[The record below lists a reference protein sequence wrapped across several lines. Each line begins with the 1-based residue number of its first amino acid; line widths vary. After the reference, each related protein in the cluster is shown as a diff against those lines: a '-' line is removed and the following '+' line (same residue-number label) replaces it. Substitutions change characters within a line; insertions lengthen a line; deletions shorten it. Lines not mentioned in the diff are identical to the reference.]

1 VKEVVDH
8 AAAAEA
14 DGFGTYWVN
23 QLSGTDTLTLL
34 ATMGS
39 ATSTIRFGTA
49 VIPTWGRHPHVL
61 AGQALTTQA
70 ATGGRLLLGI
80 GLAHRP
86 SVEHRY
92 KIPFERPVRHL
103 REYLEV
109 LQPLLA
115 ERKVTFEGEI
125 WSCED
130 EIVAP
135 PADPPP
141 VLVAA
146 LGPQFLRLTGRRAD
160 GTILWLVGPRTV
172 AEHIVPT
179 ISAAAE
185 EAGRPAPRV
194 VASVPV
200 CVTDEPDAVRS
211 VIGQVLAG
219 YNDLPSY
226 RAMLDREGAEG
237 PGDVAIV
244 GDEGEVRAGLAR
256 FAEAGATDFAA
267 VEFASG
273 GEELARTRALLRE
286 VDG

>member
-1 VKEVVDH
+1 
-8 AAAAEA
+8 
-14 DGFGTYWVN
+14 
-23 QLSGTDTLTLL
+23 
-34 ATMGS
+34 
-39 ATSTIRFGTA
+39 
-49 VIPTWGRHPHVL
+49 
-61 AGQALTTQA
+61 
-70 ATGGRLLLGI
+70 
-80 GLAHRP
+80 
-86 SVEHRY
+86 
-92 KIPFERPVRHL
+92 
-103 REYLEV
+103 
-109 LQPLLA
+109 
-115 ERKVTFEGEI
+115 
-125 WSCED
+125 
-130 EIVAP
+130 
-135 PADPPP
+135 
-141 VLVAA
+141 
-146 LGPQFLRLTGRRAD
+146 
-160 GTILWLVGPRTV
+160 V

-237 PGDVAIV
+237 PGEVAIV